1 MLFSQHTACISAIPD
16 SKSSSRATSLALG
29 DVILLISLFNLLRSD
44 LYSLNLARSTAFTP
58 GCKLLASRSIFR
70 IWKQSNQ
77 ITSFRN
83 KNSNKTPN
91 FSFYFASK
99 RKEAKFR
106 CQITKPSASSNP
118 ALISEN
124 FCCFCPAIQI
134 EPQKPNLQNLKPDKH
149 NWKHIKPP
157 KFI

>member
-83 KNSNKTPN
+83 KNSNKTPIYYFILFCIKTKRSEISVSN
-91 FSFYFASK
+91 YQTISIIQSSFNL
-99 RKEAKFR
+99 RKLLLLLPCNSNWTTKTQF
-106 CQITKPSASSNP
+106 TKP
-118 ALISEN
+118 
-124 FCCFCPAIQI
+124 
-134 EPQKPNLQNLKPDKH
+134 
-149 NWKHIKPP
+149 
-157 KFI
+157 